1 MQLPSAISTLYLF
14 EKALKS
20 VSHNSIIIGWLRK
33 NTGDSNILNED
44 WIEVKTQIA
53 RTLEAP
59 VEAHTEIGAVSYYLN
74 GSLIR
79 SYPIVTDKEVR
90 ECTYD
95 FICRYIMNLY
105 LM

>member
-1 MQLPSAISTLYLF
+1 MVAVHLDNDGETQMPYLLS
-14 EKALKS
+14 E
-20 VSHNSIIIGWLRK
+20 
-33 NTGDSNILNED
+33 ED

-79 SYPIVTDKEVR
+79 NYPIVTDKEVR
-90 ECTYD
+90 ECTYG